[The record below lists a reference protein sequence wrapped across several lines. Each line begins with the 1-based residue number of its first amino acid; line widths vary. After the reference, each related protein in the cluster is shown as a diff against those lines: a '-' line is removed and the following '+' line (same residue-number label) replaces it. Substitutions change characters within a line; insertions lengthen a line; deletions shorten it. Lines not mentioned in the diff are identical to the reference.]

1 MDTTKTNLQI
11 PTAWGVTF
19 DNFKTWISWS
29 LAEVNELLQTVHEV
43 NLMQIFD
50 GIMAST
56 NYGQFKNVVEV
67 AQVTWRDAVVWQAG
81 IYSSKHK
88 SADCQE
94 KFSDPCV
101 VIFSTPAEGNTFHA
115 ILQPAMLFFTRP
127 CQSSVNQCEVW

>member
-1 MDTTKTNLQI
+1 METTETKS
-11 PTAWGVTF
+11 WGLKVLVSTF
-19 DNFKTWISWS
+19 DNFKTQISWS

-56 NYGQFKNVVEV
+56 NYGQFKNVAEV

-81 IYSSKHK
+81 IYSSRHK

-101 VIFSTPAEGNTFHA
+101 VIFSTPAEGNTFYA
-115 ILQPAMLFFTRP
+115 SLQPAMLFFTRP
-127 CQSSVNQCEVW
+127 C